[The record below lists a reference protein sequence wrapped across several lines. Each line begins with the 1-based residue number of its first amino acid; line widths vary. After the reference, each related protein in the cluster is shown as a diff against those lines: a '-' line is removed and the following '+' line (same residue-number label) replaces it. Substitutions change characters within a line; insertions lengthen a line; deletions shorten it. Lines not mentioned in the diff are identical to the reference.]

1 MNFLRYIN
9 PKNIPKTIDPNDNVL
24 VLREHILQY
33 ILLGGLGIG
42 FFELIPNL
50 PGPIQ
55 RGQWIFVVMYVLVY
69 SGIVALA
76 LFRNIPY
83 RMRAGL
89 TMVVM
94 YILGVSSMMESG
106 LSGDSRVFLL
116 IFAILTATLLGLTRG
131 IFAGFLAIVTME
143 IVGWLMSSGK
153 IPLPSIEVLA
163 NSSNFLEWITAGLA
177 TLLMGTITIAAI
189 ITLINGLQKTAHEE
203 KFLGKELKEE
213 RDSLEHRIELRTNE
227 LQKRASQLESASE
240 IAKDISKISNLE
252 ELLPHAVNLI
262 HDRFSLYYAG
272 IFLMDEMNEF
282 AVLRAATG
290 EAGRIML
297 TGGHRLRVGEVGL
310 VGYVVAKGDPRI
322 AQDVGTDPVHF
333 KNPLLPFTRSEMA
346 LPLRVGDQI
355 IGALDVQSEK
365 PEAFSLEDIRVLQI
379 LVDQLAVAV
388 EKARVVDQLQQSVHE
403 LEKSYQQNTRRA
415 WRSHLEDSRR
425 KYSFHYRQEKI
436 EIETIGNQDSDNIL
450 HQSKPIIKTSDP
462 ESPNKKPVTT
472 VAIPIKLRDQVIG
485 IIDIQFDSPTVPG
498 DMITMLET
506 IADRLA
512 LALENA
518 RLLEENQNRAEREKL
533 IGDISAKVRA
543 STDMD
548 NVLRTAAAELGRSLG
563 ITEVLVQ
570 LTTTE

>member
-1 MNFLRYIN
+1 MNFIQYIN
-9 PKNIPKTIDPNDNVL
+9 PRNIPKTIDPNDDVL
-24 VLREHILQY
+24 VLRERILHY

-42 FFELIPNL
+42 LFELIPNL

-69 SGIVALA
+69 LGIVALA
-76 LFRNIPY
+76 LLRNIPY

-89 TMVVM
+89 TMAVM

-116 IFAILTATLLGLTRG
+116 IFAILTTTLLGLTRG
-131 IFAGFLAIVTME
+131 IFAGFLAIATME

-163 NSSNFLEWITAGLA
+163 NSRNFLEWITAGLA

-189 ITLINGLQKTAHEE
+189 ITLINGLQKTTQKEI
-203 KFLGKELKEE
+203 FLGKELKKE
-213 RDSLEHRIELRTNE
+213 RDSLEQRIELRTNE
-227 LQKRASQLESASE
+227 LQKRASQLEAASE
-240 IAKDISKISNLE
+240 IAKDVSKISNLE
-252 ELLPHAVNLI
+252 ELLPHAVDLI
-262 HDRFSLYYAG
+262 RDRFGFYHAG
-272 IFLMDEMNEF
+272 IFLLDERNEF

-290 EAGRIML
+290 EAGRAML

-310 VGYVVAKGDPRI
+310 VGVVVAKGDPRI
-322 AQDVGTDPVHF
+322 ALDVGADPIHF
-333 KNPLLPFTRSEMA
+333 KNPLLPLARSEMA
-346 LPLRVGDQI
+346 LPLRVGDHI
-355 IGALDVQSEK
+355 IGALDFQSEK
-365 PEAFSLEDIRVLQI
+365 PEAFSLEDIKMLQI
-379 LVDQLAVAV
+379 IADQLAVAV
-388 EKARVVDQLQQSVHE
+388 EKARVVDQLQQSVRE
-403 LEKSYQQNTRRA
+403 LEISYQQNTRKA
-415 WRSHLEDSRR
+415 WRSHLKASRR
-425 KYSFHYRQEKI
+425 NYAFHYRQEKI
-436 EIETIGNQDSDNIL
+436 EIETIGNPGSDNIL
-450 HQSKPIIKTSDP
+450 RQSKPIIKTSDP
-462 ESPNKKPVTT
+462 ESPNDKPVTT

-485 IIDIQFDSPTVPG
+485 IVDIQFDSQTIPG
-498 DMITMLET
+498 DMIPMLET
-506 IADRLA
+506 ITDRLA

-570 LTTTE
+570 LKTTE